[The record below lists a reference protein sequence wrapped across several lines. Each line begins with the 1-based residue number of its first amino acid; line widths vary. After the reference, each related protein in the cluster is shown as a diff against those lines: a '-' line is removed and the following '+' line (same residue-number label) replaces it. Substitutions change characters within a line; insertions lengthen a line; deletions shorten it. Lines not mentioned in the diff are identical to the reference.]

1 VRERQSSGYLADHCG
16 RKPGSTSGSPFGEE
30 HRVFKVCDKIFAVLH
45 VEESPVKI
53 TFKAHPE
60 LTGLLRGQ
68 HPSIRPAR
76 YFDKRYWSTLACD
89 GTVPDDEVVEL
100 LDASYDIVFEGL
112 RKSDREALKGGL

>member
-1 VRERQSSGYLADHCG
+1 LRERPSLGYLADHCG

-30 HRVFKVCDKIFAVLH
+30 HRVFKVCGEIFAVLH

-53 TFKAHPE
+53 TFKADPE

-68 HPSIRPAR
+68 YPSIQPAR